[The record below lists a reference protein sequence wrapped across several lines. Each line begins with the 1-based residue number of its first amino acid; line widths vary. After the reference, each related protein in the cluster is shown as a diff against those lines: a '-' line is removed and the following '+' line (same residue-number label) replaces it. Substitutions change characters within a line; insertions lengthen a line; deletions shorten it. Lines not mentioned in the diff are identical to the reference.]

1 MNGKKNNKNTK
12 KFCKICQDAGKSE
25 LEYTSHY
32 SRETPDP
39 KSKVVCPTLIA
50 QDCRYCFKKGH
61 TVKYCPTIKQN
72 EKYKRRN
79 EAFDKYNQQKI
90 SATESKGKTKETA
103 KNIFAALCDDEESD
117 SSDEKEEFPTIT
129 EQVAIPE
136 QAPAATISRNY
147 AEVAAKMPEIE
158 TPVAKADPVPI
169 QKKAQETYR
178 SKWAALE
185 SDDEEDDYE
194 EEDDDAYL
202 QRCDDSYSEEV
213 VAQVGDDDW

>member
-1 MNGKKNNKNTK
+1 MNNKNTK
-12 KFCKICQDAGKSE
+12 KFCKICQDAGKTE

-32 SRETPDP
+32 ARETPDP
-39 KSKVVCPTLIA
+39 KSKVVCPTLLA

-79 EAFDKYNQQKI
+79 EAFEKYNQQKI
-90 SATESKGKTKETA
+90 SAAESKGKSKETA

-136 QAPAATISRNY
+136 QAPAATISLNY
-147 AEVAAKMPEIE
+147 AQVAAKMPEIE
-158 TPVAKADPVPI
+158 TPVAKADPAPI

-202 QRCDDSYSEEV
+202 QRCDDYYSEEV